1 MLTIWFNQTVNKCK
15 ILYLNHKINIIFI
28 KYFKPIIMKK
38 IVKYVL
44 LLLILA
50 LVYVVYANYPRLDI
64 ITGFSAK
71 SVCSCTFEAG
81 RDLKSIEEGDNDIDM
96 VNYANNKIN
105 FEEKSVTST
114 VFGFKLRKA
123 VYKEGV
129 GCVLLPE
136 NSTNEKQKFFKP
148 KRKIS
153 QINLPYPYGILPQK
167 DTIFS
172 NINYKVL
179 DMAVENAFDC
189 EGEIQKRTRAV
200 VVLYKDQVI
209 AEKYAKGF
217 SRETKLLG
225 WSMTKSITSAVL
237 GVLEKQGKISLN
249 QNKLFKEWENDDR
262 SKITLN
268 NLLQMNSGLE
278 WVEDYNNISDVTK
291 MLFLEPDMTEV
302 QLRKPLIGESNNSW
316 NYSSGTTN
324 LLSGFIR
331 NQFKTNQE
339 YLDFWYAELI
349 DKIGM
354 NSMTIETDLAGNY
367 VGSSYSWATA
377 RDWAKFGLLYLHNG
391 NWNGEQLLN
400 ESWVKHATTPTNGSN
415 GEYGAHFWLNAGG
428 KYPNVPKDLFSCN
441 GYQGQHVFIIPS
453 KDLVIVR
460 FGLAENPEFDVDTFL
475 NEALSAIK

>member
-1 MLTIWFNQTVNKCK
+1 M
-15 ILYLNHKINIIFI
+15 

-38 IVKYVL
+38 ILKYGL
-44 LLLILA
+44 LLLVLA

-96 VNYANNKIN
+96 VNYAKNKIN
-105 FEEKSVTST
+105 FEEKSVTSS
-114 VFGFKLRKA
+114 VFGLKKRTA

-129 GCVLLPE
+129 GCILIPE
-136 NSTNEKQKFFKP
+136 GENTNIAFNP
-148 KRKIS
+148 IRKIS
-153 QINLPYPYGILPQK
+153 QSELPYPYGNSPEK

-172 NINYKVL
+172 NIDYKLL

-189 EGEIQKRTRAV
+189 EGYEQKNKTRAI
-200 VVLYKDQVI
+200 VVLYNGQPI
-209 AEKYAKGF
+209 AEKYASGF
-217 SRETKLLG
+217 SRETKMLG

-237 GVLEKQGKISLN
+237 GILEKQGKIKLEQAN
-249 QNKLFKEWENDDR
+249 LFKEWEKDDR

-278 WVEDYNNISDVTK
+278 WTEDYNTISDVTK
-291 MLFLEPDMTEV
+291 MLFLEPDMTKP
-302 QLRKPLIGESNNSW
+302 QLYKSLIGQQNKSW

-331 NQFKTNQE
+331 NQFKSHQE
-339 YLDFWYAELI
+339 YLDFWYAELV

-354 NSMTIETDLAGNY
+354 NSMTIEADLAGNY

-377 RDWAKFGLLYLHNG
+377 RDWAKFGLLYLHKG

-400 ESWVKHATTPTNGSN
+400 ESWVTYSATPTNGSN

-428 KYPNVPKDLFSCN
+428 KYPNVPKDLYSCN

-453 KDLVIVR
+453 RDIVIVR
-460 FGLAENPEFDVDTFL
+460 FGLAENPKFDVNIFL
-475 NEALSAIK
+475 SEVLDAIK

>member
-1 MLTIWFNQTVNKCK
+1 
-15 ILYLNHKINIIFI
+15 
-28 KYFKPIIMKK
+28 MKK
-38 IVKYVL
+38 IVKYL
-44 LLLILA
+44 LSLLVLA

-81 RDLKSIEEGDNDIDM
+81 RDLKSIEEGDNDIDL
-96 VNYANNKIN
+96 VNYASNKIN
-105 FEEKSVTST
+105 LEEKSVTST
-114 VFGFKLRKA
+114 VFGLKKRTA
-123 VYKEGV
+123 VYKEGI
-129 GCVLLPE
+129 GCVLIPE
-136 NSTNEKQKFFKP
+136 GGNMTVTFKP
-148 KRKIS
+148 NRKIS
-153 QINLPYPYGILPQK
+153 QSSLPYPYGNSPEK
-167 DTIFS
+167 DTLFS
-172 NINYKVL
+172 NVDGKL
-179 DMAVENAFDC
+179 LKMAVENAFDC
-189 EGEIQKRTRAV
+189 EGYEQTKRTRAV
-200 VVLYKDQVI
+200 LVLYKDQVI
-209 AEKYAKGF
+209 AEKYAPGF
-217 SRETKLLG
+217 SRETKMLG

-237 GVLEKQGKISLN
+237 GILEKQGKVSLS
-249 QNKLFKEWENDDR
+249 QNKLFLEWEKDER

-278 WVEDYNNISDVTK
+278 WVEDYNTISDVTK
-291 MLFLEPDMTEV
+291 MLFLEADMTKP
-302 QLRKPLIGESNNSW
+302 QLYKSLKGQPNNSW

-331 NQFKTNQE
+331 NQFKTHQE

-354 NSMTIETDLAGNY
+354 NSMVIETDLAGNY

-391 NWNGEQLLN
+391 NWNGEQILN
-400 ESWVKHATTPTNGSN
+400 ESWVKYAATPTNDSN
-415 GEYGAHFWLNAGG
+415 GVYGAHFWLNAGG

-460 FGLAENPEFDVDTFL
+460 FGLTENPVFDVDTFL
-475 NEALSAIK
+475 SEVLDAIK

>member
-1 MLTIWFNQTVNKCK
+1 MVDKCK
-15 ILYLNHKINIIFI
+15 ILYRIDKINVIFM
-28 KYFKPIIMKK
+28 KYFTSIIMKK
-38 IVKYVL
+38 FLKYGL
-44 LLLILA
+44 LLLVLA

-96 VNYANNKIN
+96 VNYASNKIN
-105 FEEKSVTST
+105 LEEKSVTSS
-114 VFGFKLRKA
+114 VFGLKKRTA
-123 VYKEGV
+123 IYKEGL
-129 GCVLLPE
+129 GCILIPE
-136 NSTNEKQKFFKP
+136 GENQPIAFIPN
-148 KRKIS
+148 RKIS
-153 QINLPYPYGILPQK
+153 QSSLPYPYGNSPEI
-167 DTIFS
+167 DTVFS
-172 NINYKVL
+172 NVNYKML
-179 DMAVENAFDC
+179 DLAVENAFDC
-189 EGEIQKRTRAV
+189 DGYEQKNKTRAV
-200 VVLYKDQVI
+200 LVLYKDQVV

-237 GVLEKQGKISLN
+237 GVLEKQGKISLS
-249 QNKLFKEWENDDR
+249 QNKLFPEWEKDDR

-278 WVEDYNNISDVTK
+278 WVEDYNTISDVTK
-291 MLFLEPDMTEV
+291 MLFLEADMTKP
-302 QLRKPLIGESNNSW
+302 QLNKPLIGQPNNSW

-331 NQFKTNQE
+331 NQFKTHQE

-354 NSMTIETDLAGNY
+354 NSMVIETDLAGNY

-377 RDWAKFGLLYLHNG
+377 RDWAKFGLLYLHKG

-400 ESWVKHATTPTNGSN
+400 ESWVKYAATPTNGSN

-428 KYPNVPKDLFSCN
+428 KYPNVTKDLFSCN

-453 KDLVIVR
+453 KDLIIVR
-460 FGLAENPEFDVDTFL
+460 FGLAENPEFDVNIFL
-475 NEALSAIK
+475 SEVLDAIK

>member
-1 MLTIWFNQTVNKCK
+1 MLNSQNK
-15 ILYLNHKINIIFI
+15 YYFYEIF
-28 KYFKPIIMKK
+28 KRNLLMKK
-38 IVKYVL
+38 ILKFGL
-44 LLLILA
+44 LLLVLV

-81 RDLKSIEEGDNDIDM
+81 RDLKSIEAEDNDIDM
-96 VNYANNKIN
+96 VNYASNKIN
-105 FEEKSVTST
+105 LEEKSVSSSF
-114 VFGFKLRKA
+114 FGLKKRTA
-123 VYKEGV
+123 VYKEGI
-129 GCVLLPE
+129 GCVLIPAGE
-136 NSTNEKQKFFKP
+136 NANITFKP
-148 KRKIS
+148 NRKIS
-153 QINLPYPYGILPQK
+153 QSSLPYPYGSSPQK
-167 DTIFS
+167 DSIFN
-172 NINYKVL
+172 NINYDVL
-179 DMAVENAFDC
+179 EMAVENAFDC
-189 EGEIQKRTRAV
+189 EGYEQKNKTRAV

-217 SRETKLLG
+217 SMETKLLG

-237 GVLEKQGKISLN
+237 GILEKQGKISLN
-249 QNKLFKEWENDDR
+249 QANLFKEWEKDDR

-278 WVEDYNNISDVTK
+278 WIEDYNTISDVTK
-291 MLFLEPDMTEV
+291 MLFLEPDMTKP
-302 QLRKPLIGESNNSW
+302 QLYKSLVGEPNKSW

-331 NQFKTNQE
+331 NQFKTHQE

-354 NSMTIETDLAGNY
+354 NSMVVETDLAGNY

-377 RDWAKFGLLYLHNG
+377 RDWAKFGLLYLHKG
-391 NWNGEQLLN
+391 NWNGEQILN
-400 ESWVKHATTPTNGSN
+400 ESWVKYTATPTNGSN

-428 KYPNVPKDLFSCN
+428 KYPNVTKELFSCN

-460 FGLAENPEFDVDTFL
+460 FGLAENPEFDVNIFL
-475 NEALSAIK
+475 SEVLGAIK

>member
-1 MLTIWFNQTVNKCK
+1 
-15 ILYLNHKINIIFI
+15 
-28 KYFKPIIMKK
+28 MKK
-38 IVKYVL
+38 ILKYGL
-44 LLLILA
+44 LLLVLA
-50 LVYVVYANYPRLDI
+50 LVYVVYTNYPRLDI
-64 ITGFSAK
+64 ITGFAAK

-96 VNYANNKIN
+96 VNYATNNIN

-114 VFGFKLRKA
+114 VFGLKKRKA

-136 NSTNEKQKFFKP
+136 KSAKEALTFLKP
-148 KRKIS
+148 NRKIS
-153 QINLPYPYGILPQK
+153 QSSLPYPYGNSPQK
-167 DTIFS
+167 DSIFN
-172 NINYKVL
+172 NINYDVL

-189 EGEIQKRTRAV
+189 EGYEQKNRTRAV

-237 GVLEKQGKISLN
+237 GVLEKQGKISLT
-249 QNKLFKEWENDDR
+249 QNKLFPEWEKDDR

-278 WVEDYNNISDVTK
+278 WTEDYNTISDVTK
-291 MLFLEPDMTEV
+291 MLFLEPDMTKP
-302 QLRKPLIGESNNSW
+302 QLYKSLIGKPNNSW

-324 LLSGFIR
+324 LLSGFIQ
-331 NQFKTNQE
+331 NQFKTHQE

-354 NSMTIETDLAGNY
+354 NSMVIETDLTGNY

-377 RDWAKFGLLYLHNG
+377 RDWAKFGLLYLHKG

-400 ESWVKHATTPTNGSN
+400 ESWVTYSATPTNGSN

-428 KYPNVPKDLFSCN
+428 KYPNVPKELFSCN

-475 NEALSAIK
+475 SEVLSAIK

>member
-1 MLTIWFNQTVNKCK
+1 
-15 ILYLNHKINIIFI
+15 
-28 KYFKPIIMKK
+28 MKK
-38 IVKYVL
+38 TLKYS
-44 LLLILA
+44 LLIVILA
-50 LVYVVYANYPRLDI
+50 IVYAVYTNYPRLDI

-96 VNYANNKIN
+96 VNYATNKIN

-114 VFGFKLRKA
+114 VFGLKKRKA
-123 VYKEGV
+123 VYKEGI
-129 GCVLLPE
+129 GCVLIPE
-136 NSTNEKQKFFKP
+136 GENATIAFKP
-148 KRKIS
+148 NRKIS
-153 QINLPYPYGILPQK
+153 QSELPYPYGNLPQK

-172 NINYKVL
+172 NVDYKML
-179 DMAVENAFDC
+179 ELAVENAFDC
-189 EGEIQKRTRAV
+189 EGYEPKNKTRAV
-200 VVLYKDQVI
+200 VVLFKGQPI
-209 AEKYAKGF
+209 AEKYATGF
-217 SRETKLLG
+217 SSETKLLG

-237 GVLEKQGKISLN
+237 GVLEKQGKISLT
-249 QNKLFKEWENDDR
+249 QNTLFPEWEKDDR

-278 WVEDYNNISDVTK
+278 WVEDYNTISDVTK
-291 MLFLEPDMTEV
+291 MLFLEPDMTKP
-302 QLRKPLIGESNNSW
+302 QLYKPLIGQPNNSW

-331 NQFKTNQE
+331 NQFKTHQE

-354 NSMTIETDLAGNY
+354 NSMVIETDLVGNY

-377 RDWAKFGLLYLHNG
+377 RDWAKFGLLYLHKG

-400 ESWVKHATTPTNGSN
+400 ESWVTYSATPTNGSN

-428 KYPNVPKDLFSCN
+428 KYPNVTKDLFSCN

-460 FGLAENPEFDVDTFL
+460 FGLAENPEFDVNIFL
-475 NEALSAIK
+475 SEVIDAIK

>member
-1 MLTIWFNQTVNKCK
+1 
-15 ILYLNHKINIIFI
+15 
-28 KYFKPIIMKK
+28 MKK
-38 IVKYVL
+38 IVKYSLLFVVL
-44 LLLILA
+44 G
-50 LVYVVYANYPRLDI
+50 LVYVVYTNYPRLDI

-81 RDLKSIEEGDNDIDM
+81 RDLESIEEGDNDIDL

-114 VFGFKLRKA
+114 VFGLKPRKA

-129 GCVLLPE
+129 GCILIPAGE
-136 NSTNEKQKFFKP
+136 NQHITFKP
-148 KRKIS
+148 NRKIS
-153 QINLPYPYGILPQK
+153 QSSLPYPYGNSPEK
-167 DTIFS
+167 DTLFG
-172 NINYKVL
+172 NVDEKL
-179 DMAVENAFDC
+179 LKMAVENAFDC
-189 EGEIQKRTRAV
+189 EGYEEVKRTRAV
-200 VVLYKDQVI
+200 LVLYKDQVI
-209 AEKYAKGF
+209 AEKYAPGF

-237 GVLEKQGKISLN
+237 GILEKQEKINLN
-249 QNKLFKEWENDDR
+249 QTNLFTAWENDDR

-278 WVEDYNNISDVTK
+278 WNEDYNNISDVTK
-291 MLFLEPDMTEV
+291 MLFLEPDMTKA
-302 QLRKPLIGESNNSW
+302 QLNKPLIGKPNESW

-324 LLSGFIR
+324 MLSGFIR
-331 NQFKTNQE
+331 NQFKTHQE
-339 YLDFWYAELI
+339 YLDFWYAELV

-354 NSMTIETDLAGNY
+354 NSMVIETDLAGNY

-400 ESWVKHATTPTNGSN
+400 ESWVDYSATPTNGSN

-475 NEALSAIK
+475 KEVLSSLK